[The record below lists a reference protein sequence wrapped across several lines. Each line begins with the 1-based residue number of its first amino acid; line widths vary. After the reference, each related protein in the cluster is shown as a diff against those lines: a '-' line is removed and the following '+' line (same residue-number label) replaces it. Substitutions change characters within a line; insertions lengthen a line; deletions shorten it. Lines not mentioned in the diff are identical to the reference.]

1 MKLLVNFFSVDK
13 MLLPI
18 SYIAR
23 AIYQTKILFKEKITT
38 CLGKEKMMGK
48 KRRVMKM
55 KENEKNK

>member
-1 MKLLVNFFSVDK
+1 

-18 SYIAR
+18 SYFAR

-55 KENEKNK
+55 KENEKYK